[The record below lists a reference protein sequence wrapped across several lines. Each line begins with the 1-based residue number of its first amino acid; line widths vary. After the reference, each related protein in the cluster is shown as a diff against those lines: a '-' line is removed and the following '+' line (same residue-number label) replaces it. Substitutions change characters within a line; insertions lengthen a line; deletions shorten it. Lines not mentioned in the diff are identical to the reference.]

1 LTKMNDFRRRPNIS
15 PFCREWSAV
24 DCATG
29 HELFITEW
37 TFAATA
43 KTPISSL
50 KPFITHFK
58 QLEKKL
64 KQISRISVTE
74 PTLCSYEMLCVQ
86 KNKLTVSEINVWQAL
101 LHITFSD
108 SGNIYFNC
116 SVIIGQNIDG
126 NDRNLSSQIDIFETD
141 KTLLVRLAVQL
152 LDGLRFLHERNL
164 GHFDLD
170 LMSIWITGKR
180 NFRLS
185 DYFLRY
191 IVINFALSMVM
202 EQVSENLKSLLLNRY
217 RIIKE
222 CVEMVGENI
231 ASGSSIDK
239 LPHNDLASLGN
250 IFSKFRGLP
259 AVANDPDFSKNLE
272 SFVKACRNTKIL
284 KILME
289 HPFLHQDDLFQ
300 SLIDVEKEGFQ
311 QIAHSRLRNE
321 FIFIEMLG
329 KGGFGDVML
338 AKNKLD
344 GNDYAIKRIPLDP
357 KDERFSR
364 KVTREAKLFSKL
376 NHPNVVRY
384 YSAWIEQASTVTK
397 EAGPKSSSSEVN
409 VNSGQEV
416 GTEDSLMP
424 MQIKNNEKVAKRL
437 AVDTT
442 AEWST
447 SFQVAS
453 MYELDSVSE
462 EQCKEPVRTLFSPTG
477 LSTVENSDF

>member
-1 LTKMNDFRRRPNIS
+1 M
-15 PFCREWSAV
+15 

-37 TFAATA
+37 TFATTA

-74 PTLCSYEMLCVQ
+74 PTLCSYEMLCVRR
-86 KNKLTVSEINVWQAL
+86 NKLTISEINVWQAL
-101 LHITFSD
+101 LL
-108 SGNIYFNC
+108 NC
-116 SVIIGQNIDG
+116 SIIIGQNIDG

-141 KTLLVRLAVQL
+141 KALLVRLAVQL

-185 DYFLRY
+185 DYFLR
-191 IVINFALSMVM
+191 
-202 EQVSENLKSLLLNRY
+202 SLLLDRC

-222 CVEMVGENI
+222 CVEIVGENVS
-231 ASGSSIDK
+231 SGPSINK

-250 IFSKFRGLP
+250 IFSKFRGLSAIS
-259 AVANDPDFSKNLE
+259 AVKKRQLRLFS
-272 SFVKACRNTKIL
+272 
-284 KILME
+284 
-289 HPFLHQDDLFQ
+289 DDLFQ
-300 SLIDVEKEGFQ
+300 SLIDDEKEGFQ

-338 AKNKLD
+338 AK
-344 GNDYAIKRIPLDP
+344 
-357 KDERFSR
+357 
-364 KVTREAKLFSKL
+364 
-376 NHPNVVRY
+376 
-384 YSAWIEQASTVTK
+384 
-397 EAGPKSSSSEVN
+397 
-409 VNSGQEV
+409 
-416 GTEDSLMP
+416 
-424 MQIKNNEKVAKRL
+424 
-437 AVDTT
+437 
-442 AEWST
+442 
-447 SFQVAS
+447 
-453 MYELDSVSE
+453 
-462 EQCKEPVRTLFSPTG
+462 
-477 LSTVENSDF
+477 